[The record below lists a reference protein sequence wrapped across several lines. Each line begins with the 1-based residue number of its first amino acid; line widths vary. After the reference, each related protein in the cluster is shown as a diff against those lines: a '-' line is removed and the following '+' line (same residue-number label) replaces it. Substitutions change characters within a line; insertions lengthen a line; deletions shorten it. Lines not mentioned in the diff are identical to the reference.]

1 MYNLEQHNIK
11 NYTKPKK
18 NKYKNS
24 FLNENGAGLTC
35 NDKLTKKL
43 ISTCEEG
50 IDYSRLNSTSVV

>member
-1 MYNLEQHNIK
+1 M
-11 NYTKPKK
+11 K

-35 NDKLTKKL
+35 SDKLAGKL

-50 IDYSRLNSTSVV
+50 LDYSRFYTTSVV